1 MIKLQK
7 IPSYLDRDTL
17 AAWIF
22 LAPALILLGIFLFY
36 PIAYLIYLSF
46 TTGSFTISGISW
58 IGLSNYQRLFS
69 DSDFWQVI
77 GNTIY

>member
-36 PIAYLIYLSF
+36 PIAYNLPKI
-46 TTGSFTISGISW
+46 
-58 IGLSNYQRLFS
+58 
-69 DSDFWQVI
+69 
-77 GNTIY
+77 